1 MGRTVLN
8 GKAECWVL
16 SDGKPGMSNQCIGLA
31 EALGI
36 AFVVKTIRP
45 RLPWRL
51 LAPPLWF
58 SPFSAL
64 GPDSDDLSP
73 PWPKLLIA
81 TGRQTVA
88 LSLAIKR
95 ASSGKT
101 FTVQIQNPAYALS
114 RFNLVV
120 APRHDEISGANVLVT
135 EGALHRVTAER
146 LASEAARFRPLLD
159 DLARPIVAVLVGGPN
174 GQYQFTREAAGRLA
188 DGLRNLSRRHGA
200 GLAITTSRRTGK
212 ENERQLR
219 ETLDMADAYFW
230 DGTGDN
236 PYFGL
241 LGLCDAIVVTSDS
254 VSMVSEACATGKPVY
269 VFDLD
274 GGSKKFS
281 RFHGNFRRRDFTRPF
296 TGELETWSYEPL
308 DDTGRVAHEVRRRMG
323 QSVTGD

>member
-1 MGRTVLN
+1 M
-8 GKAECWVL
+8 AECWVL

-31 EALGI
+31 EALDVD
-36 AFVVKTIRP
+36 FVVKTIHP

-51 LAPPLWF
+51 LAPPLWL

-73 PWPKLLIA
+73 PWPRLLIA

-95 ASSGKT
+95 ASAGNT
-101 FTVQIQNPAYALS
+101 FTVQIQNPAFALS
-114 RFNLVV
+114 RFDLVV
-120 APRHDEISGANVLVT
+120 APRHDQISGANVFVT
-135 EGALHRVTAER
+135 EGALHRVTGER
-146 LASEAARFRPLLD
+146 LANEAARFRPLLD
-159 DLARPIVAVLVGGPN
+159 NLARPIIAVLVGGPN
-174 GQYQFTREAAGRLA
+174 GQYQFTHETAGRLA
-188 DGLRNLSRRHGA
+188 DGLQNLSRQHGA

-212 ENERQLR
+212 ENERRLR
-219 ETLDMADAYFW
+219 ETLGVTDAYFW

-236 PYFGL
+236 PYFGF

-274 GGSKKFS
+274 GGSKKFT
-281 RFHGNFRRRDFTRPF
+281 RFHGNFREHNFTRPF
-296 TGELETWSYEPL
+296 TGELGSWSYEPL
-308 DDTGRVAHEVRRRMG
+308 DDTARVAEEVRRRLR
-323 QSVTGD
+323 QSASSD

>member
-1 MGRTVLN
+1 MSGT
-8 GKAECWVL
+8 AECWVL

-31 EALGI
+31 ETLG
-36 AFVVKTIRP
+36 ADFVVKTIHP
-45 RLPWRL
+45 RMPWRI
-51 LAPPLWF
+51 LAPPLWL

-95 ASSGKT
+95 ASGGKT
-101 FTVQIQNPAYALS
+101 FNVQIQNPAFARS
-114 RFNLVV
+114 KFDLVV
-120 APRHDEISGANVLVT
+120 APRHDQISGANVFIT

-146 LASEAARFRPLLD
+146 LAHEAEKFRPLLSH
-159 DLARPIVAVLVGGPN
+159 LPRPIVAVLVGGPN
-174 GQYQFTREAAGRLA
+174 GQYAFSREAAGRLA
-188 DGLRNLSRRHGA
+188 DGLRRLSNQHGA

-212 ENERQLR
+212 EVERRLR
-219 ETLDMADAYFW
+219 ETLDVADTYFW

-236 PYFGL
+236 PYFGF

-254 VSMVSEACATGKPVY
+254 VSMASEACATGKPVY

-274 GGSKKFS
+274 GGSDKFR
-281 RFHGNFRRRDFTRPF
+281 RFHGNFRQRKFTRPF

-308 DDTGRVAHEVRRRMG
+308 DDTGQVAEEIRQRLR
-323 QSVTGD
+323 QSTTSD